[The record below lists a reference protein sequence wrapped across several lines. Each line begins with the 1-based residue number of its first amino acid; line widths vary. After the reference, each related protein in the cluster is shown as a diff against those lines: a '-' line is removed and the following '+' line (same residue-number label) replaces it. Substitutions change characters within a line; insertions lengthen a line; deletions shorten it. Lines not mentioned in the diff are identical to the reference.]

1 MRRRQ
6 YFLSIIFC
14 CLSII
19 IILPW
24 WKGDSS
30 RVTPTKDKKATITQL
45 VFQLPEYE
53 EKGFEAII
61 QRPLFNPKRRASEK
75 TPTLP
80 DREINRSTLLKLKI
94 KGIVANGREKMIL
107 VEKDNKILELYLGA
121 KLDGWVLKIIEGNSV
136 IFSDGKTEIDILE
149 TNRNAKKQVIS
160 RDTTWLPKT
169 RQNK

>member
-6 YFLSIIFC
+6 YFLSIIFV
-14 CLSII
+14 CLTII

-24 WKGDSS
+24 WKGDASK
-30 RVTPTKDKKATITQL
+30 VTPTNDKKATVTQL

-53 EKGFEAII
+53 ENGFEAII
-61 QRPLFNPKRRASEK
+61 QRPLFNPKRRPSEK

-80 DREINRSTLLKLKI
+80 AREINRSALLKLKI
-94 KGIVANGREKMIL
+94 KGIVASGRKKMIL
-107 VEKDNKILELYLGA
+107 VEKNNKTLELYLGA
-121 KLDGWVLKIIEGNSV
+121 KLDGWVLKIVEGNSV
-136 IFSDGKTEIDILE
+136 IFSDGKTEIDLLE
-149 TNRNAKKQVIS
+149 TNRNAKKKAIS